1 MLSLL
6 ESTVYLL
13 RYHQLANILEII
25 YPPVMFSA
33 KLAILLQ
40 IQRIFTKH
48 ERNFNYWAVK
58 MLIASNALTY
68 FALFFAFVFACWPRE
83 KIWNPHTEGRCISTN
98 ASIIAT
104 SAINIVSDITI
115 LVLPL
120 LSIARLNLPT
130 RKKLGVGA
138 VFATGALW
146 VLILA
151 YLSSLTNEPQCMYLE
166 HNPSRIQY

>member
-1 MLSLL
+1 
-6 ESTVYLL
+6 
-13 RYHQLANILEII
+13 
-25 YPPVMFSA
+25 MFSA

-58 MLIASNALTY
+58 ILIASNALTY
-68 FALFFAFVFACWPRE
+68 FALFFAFIFACWPRE
-83 KIWNPHTEGRCISTN
+83 KIWNPHIEGRCISTN

-120 LSIARLNLPT
+120 LSIARLHLPT
-130 RKKLGVGA
+130 TKKLGVGA

-146 VLILA
+146 VLLWEISFPLHI
-151 YLSSLTNEPQCMYLE
+151 STNEPQCLYLE
-166 HNPSRIQY
+166 HNPSGIQYTPHGNQ